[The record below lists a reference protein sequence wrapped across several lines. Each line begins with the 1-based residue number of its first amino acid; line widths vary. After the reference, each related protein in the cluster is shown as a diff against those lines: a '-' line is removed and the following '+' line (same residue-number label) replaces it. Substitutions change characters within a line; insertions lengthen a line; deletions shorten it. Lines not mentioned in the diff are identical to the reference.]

1 MSELSEIKK
10 GSALRE
16 YAEAL
21 VWALALALVIRTFVV
36 QSFTIPSGSMLQTIQ
51 IGDYL
56 LVNKFVYGVKIP
68 FTNKYLFRGEDPK
81 VGDIIVFEY
90 PRDPDTDYI
99 KRVVGV
105 PGDVLEMKDKKLYR
119 NGQPVQEDYVQH
131 TRRIRQFRP
140 HPRACRF
147 LLRHGRQPRQ
157 FSRLARL
164 GLRTAFGHP
173 RQGMALL
180 LVVGLF
186 YQYATLEPHRPQRPL
201 MRPSCPSLLLR
212 AGLCGSSW
220 FSAFSF
226 LPPALRDGA

>member
-105 PGDVLEMKDKKLYR
+105 PGDVL
-119 NGQPVQEDYVQH
+119 V
-131 TRRIRQFRP
+131 
-140 HPRACRF
+140 
-147 LLRHGRQPRQ
+147 
-157 FSRLARL
+157 
-164 GLRTAFGHP
+164 
-173 RQGMALL
+173 
-180 LVVGLF
+180 
-186 YQYATLEPHRPQRPL
+186 
-201 MRPSCPSLLLR
+201 
-212 AGLCGSSW
+212 
-220 FSAFSF
+220 
-226 LPPALRDGA
+226 